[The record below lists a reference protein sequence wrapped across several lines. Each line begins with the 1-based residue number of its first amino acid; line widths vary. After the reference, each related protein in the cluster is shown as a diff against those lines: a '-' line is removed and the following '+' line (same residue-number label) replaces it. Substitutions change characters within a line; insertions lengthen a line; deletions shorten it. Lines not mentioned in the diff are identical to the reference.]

1 MKKRLVY
8 VIVFLFTMFSFSFY
22 VSAASSITC
31 SPKSIK
37 VGEQVTCKV
46 TAESTDQI
54 EVSSK
59 LTLVEGSTTQ
69 SGNIVYKADSKG
81 EYNVVLKAIDSTDP
95 AKKITVTETIT
106 VNEKTTTTKTTTTTT
121 KSKSDNNY
129 LSSITIDGSEVEG
142 FSKTKTKYFYEVE
155 NDVEK
160 VSVKA
165 EAEDD
170 KAEVNVD
177 GPRTLDVGDNDF
189 TISVKSE
196 NNTTKIYKVIVTRK
210 DEDESSNTAI
220 KSIKIRGYNLDIDKY
235 SKTFYL
241 KINKETTEL
250 DIDVKLKDKKAKYEI
265 EGNED
270 LKDGSNIKIIVT
282 AEDGTKTIYRI
293 IIEKSEKSFLPFI
306 VICGIV
312 LIIAVVI
319 TIVIIK
325 KKQKNNKDSND
336 KNDDNEKTKEMP
348 VSADEEKTI
357 NKDDDIS
364 DTDMD
369 IAIDNDEEEKTRI
382 LSYAERQELEK
393 TKIYNED
400 DDLKNKLD
408 DELSDTMLFNFD
420 KSNIENEEDEDDY

>member
-31 SPKSIK
+31 SPKSVN
-37 VGEQVTCKV
+37 VG
-46 TAESTDQI
+46 DQI
-54 EVSSK
+54 TCRVTVDAGDQVDVSSK
-59 LTLVEGSTTQ
+59 LSLVAGNTTIGEEG
-69 SGNIVYKADSKG
+69 GNVVYKAISKG
-81 EYNVVLKAIDSTDP
+81 TYDVTIKSQGFTSTE
-95 AKKITVTETIT
+95 KIV

-142 FSKTKTKYFYEVE
+142 FSKTKTKYFYE
-155 NDVEK
+155 VEK

-220 KSIKIRGYNLDIDKY
+220 KSIKIRGYNLDIDKS

-306 VICGIV
+306 IICGIV

-336 KNDDNEKTKEMP
+336 KNDDNEKTKEIP

-400 DDLKNKLD
+400 DDLKNRLD

-420 KSNIENEEDEDDY
+420 KGNIENEEDEDDY